1 MGKMVW
7 KNVRVSLLLLI
18 MCGVMYPL
26 LMTGVSQLIF
36 PEQADGSLIKD
47 EEGKVIGS
55 ELIGQHFTDP
65 SYFSG
70 RVSSVGY
77 DASGSGSANYA
88 PSNEEMIART
98 KADMELFLERNP
110 GVSREDIPADLLTN
124 SGSGLD
130 PHISPM
136 AARIQVARIAQAR
149 GISEER
155 VKTLVSDHT
164 EGRQFGLF
172 GEPRVNV
179 LALNQEL
186 DRMK

>member
-1 MGKMVW
+1 MVW
-7 KNVRVSLLLLI
+7 KNVRVSILLFI
-18 MCGVMYPL
+18 VCGIIYPL
-26 LMTGVSQLIF
+26 LMTGASQLLF
-36 PEQADGSLIKD
+36 PEKADGSLIID
-47 EEGKVIGS
+47 GEGRVIGS

-70 RVSSVGY
+70 RISSIGY

-98 KADMELFLERNP
+98 KADIELFLEKNP
-110 GVSREDIPADLLTN
+110 DVSREDIPADLLTN

-136 AARIQVARIAQAR
+136 AARIQVARVAQAR
-149 GISEER
+149 GISEEK
-155 VKTLVSDHT
+155 VEKLVSAHT
-164 EGRQFGLF
+164 EGRQLGLF

-186 DRMK
+186 DRLE

>member
-1 MGKMVW
+1 MVW
-7 KNVRVSLLLLI
+7 KNVRLSLLLLI
-18 MCGVMYPL
+18 VCGVIYPL
-26 LMTGVSQLIF
+26 LMTGASQLIF
-36 PEQADGSLIKD
+36 PEQANGSLIRD
-47 EEGKVIGS
+47 GKGRVIGS

-65 SYFSG
+65 SYFNG
-70 RVSSVGY
+70 RVSSIGY

-98 KADMELFLERNP
+98 KADLELFLKRNP
-110 GVSREDIPADLLTN
+110 EVSLEDIPADLLTN

-136 AARIQVARIAQAR
+136 AARIQVARIAKAR
-149 GISEER
+149 GISEAKVER
-155 VKTLVSDHT
+155 LVADHM

-186 DRMK
+186 ERLK